1 MSTLTGRLALKDVI
15 EQGWKQLQSG
25 FLNQLRQ
32 TLEGLLVA
40 ERDRRVAECRQRGEK
55 VHRWGYTVRKC
66 LQTLWGA
73 LEQVRPPLAGPGR
86 DRAAGKILAPWAAG
100 SCFSDFV
107 LLSAHTTMRLSKMP
121 SSRPRTT
128 VA

>member
-55 VHRWGYTVRKC
+55 VHRWCYTVRKC

-73 LEQVRPPLAGPGR
+73 LEQVRIPRCG
-86 DRAAGKILAPWAAG
+86 AGKRSGCWRSTRAMG
-100 SCFSDFV
+100 CRK
-107 LLSAHTTMRLSKMP
+107 LLQ
-121 SSRPRTT
+121 
-128 VA
+128 